1 MRSVKIDLTVVADC
15 ACLLLIF
22 VFLCFF
28 FSPDL
33 ILSNTTTT
41 GGDTGSH
48 FAPAHYLKNY
58 LLPHGKLI
66 GWYPG
71 WLAGTPMFQFY
82 FVPPYLLMALLSY
95 AIPLEV
101 AFKLV
106 SVLGV
111 FLLPVATYFSMR
123 ALRFEFPAPA
133 IAAGFSTALL
143 FLETY
148 SQWGGN
154 IMSTLAGEFSYML
167 SFSLAILFFGV
178 LYFGVE
184 KNRHVVPC
192 AVLLASVVLTHI
204 YTGIF
209 VTAVAVFFLLV
220 SGRSKNLIYLIK
232 VFFLAGMITGFW
244 TIPLLSK
251 IAFSAAPKDIFYGF
265 PELEK
270 FISSKFAIF
279 YVFAAVS
286 VGAGLVSR
294 DRRTRYFLWAVL
306 CLTFLMLFIHYANL
320 LYIRFVPFIY
330 FLPLMLAADGLARL
344 SRGMKA
350 RSLFPIIAVLATLIW
365 VALGP
370 AGVITEAGLGGEPM
384 IAPVVP
390 MLENSPLLS
399 SGIKNTP
406 SWIRWNYEGLEK
418 KDTYD
423 EFIAVNEYLK
433 AGNLSGRVDFEYAEE
448 YNKFGTPRVFEVSP
462 VFSNRSVLESLFLES
477 SLTFPFFYYIQ
488 KQVSQ
493 EAWWPGFPLE
503 VPSFTPDAGAES
515 LRLYNVQYFVAI
527 SEKTKTALSNNSRY
541 RLLSAVGEFNVYAVN
556 EDSQYVEVAEK
567 EPVLVLTDD
576 WKHYAYDWMSS
587 SRRDVPLVFSKSIGE
602 YELKH
607 FRIIVV
613 DKSVSFDRQGKA
625 VYYPEDLS
633 AAIEEAGT
641 LDRNCSTTEK
651 VSEEEVKIHTDCVGK
666 PLIVKISY
674 FPNWMA
680 EGAEKVYIVS
690 PSIML
695 IIPEQQDVRFYYGET
710 DADRIGNLFSVL
722 GIALVLYWLLLYV
735 RPFRENVHQR
745 LVKVVWAGKLE
756 RFLEDMRSNLMN
768 TAGNIALKVRKNLLV
783 LLAVLVILL
792 IISVAAFYFGEKKV
806 CDSFCVSRSFSGGE
820 KYFRSEVVDYY
831 HLGYAHQFENI
842 RRGFECTAACDSS
855 RPEMVYVS
863 NGLVAFNISLLPGV
877 DNTLVLNMWDNVN
890 CKSGDLYIN
899 DRFATRIE
907 GKGKFNWHDYE
918 IKIAKEY
925 ATTSSIRVRLEHVN
939 TDCYGWDLSAAY
951 VKVPSCICY

>member
-1 MRSVKIDLTVVADC
+1 
-15 ACLLLIF
+15 
-22 VFLCFF
+22 
-28 FSPDL
+28 
-33 ILSNTTTT
+33 
-41 GGDTGSH
+41 
-48 FAPAHYLKNY
+48 
-58 LLPHGKLI
+58 
-66 GWYPG
+66 
-71 WLAGTPMFQFY
+71 
-82 FVPPYLLMALLSY
+82 
-95 AIPLEV
+95 
-101 AFKLV
+101 
-106 SVLGV
+106 
-111 FLLPVATYFSMR
+111 
-123 ALRFEFPAPA
+123 
-133 IAAGFSTALL
+133 
-143 FLETY
+143 
-148 SQWGGN
+148 
-154 IMSTLAGEFSYML
+154 ML
-167 SFSLAILFFGV
+167 SFALAILFFGV

-184 KNRHVVPC
+184 REKHVVPC

-209 VTAVAVFFLLV
+209 VTAVALFFLLV
-220 SGRSKNLIYLIK
+220 SGRSKNLVYLIK

-251 IAFSAAPKDIFYGF
+251 LAFSAAPKDVFYGF
-265 PELEK
+265 PPIESFLCPQ
-270 FISSKFAIF
+270 FTIF
-279 YVFAAVS
+279 YVFAI
-286 VGAGLVSR
+286 VGFMNGLFNR
-294 DRRTRYFLWAVL
+294 ERRSFYFLWAFAVL
-306 CLTFLMLFIHYANL
+306 VALILFIKHFNL
-320 LYIRFVPFIY
+320 LYVRFTPFIY
-330 FLPLMLAADGLARL
+330 FIPLMLAADMIGRI

-350 RSLFPIIAVLATLIW
+350 RWVFPLIVVLFTLIW
-365 VALGP
+365 VNFGASGIISEV
-370 AGVITEAGLGGEPM
+370 GGMAGLAGDPSLNS
-384 IAPVVP
+384 AASFFSTVPVSNFVG
-390 MLENSPLLS
+390 
-399 SGIKNTP
+399 SGVTYIP
-406 SWIRWNYEGLEK
+406 SWISWNYEGLEK
-418 KDTYD
+418 KAQYG
-423 EFIAVNEYLK
+423 EFLAVNEYLK

-448 YNKFGTPRVFEVSP
+448 YNKFGTPRVFEASP

-541 RLLSAVGEFNVYAVN
+541 RLLSIIDEFNVYAVN
-556 EDSQYVEVAEK
+556 EDSQYIEVAEK

-633 AAIEEAGT
+633 SAIEEAGT

-651 VSEEEVKIHTDCVGK
+651 VSEEEVRIHTNCVGK
-666 PLIVKISY
+666 PLLVKISY
-674 FPNWMA
+674 FPNWMV
-680 EGAEKVYIVS
+680 EGAKKVYIAS

-695 IIPEQQDVRFYYGET
+695 IIPEQQDVRIYYGET

-722 GIALVLYWLLLYV
+722 GIAIVLYWLLL
-735 RPFRENVHQR
+735 RLRLFRENVHQR
-745 LVKVVWAGKLE
+745 LVNVFWSGGLE
-756 RFLEDMRSNLMN
+756 SFLKSLRSALANEAS
-768 TAGNIALKVRKNLLV
+768 TAALKVRKNLPA
-783 LLAVLVILL
+783 LLAVLVLLL
-792 IISVAAFYFGEKKV
+792 ILSVAAYYLDEKAA

-842 RRGFECTAACDSS
+842 RRGFECTAACDES

-863 NGLVAFNISLLPGV
+863 NGLIAFNMSLIPGV

-918 IKIAKEY
+918 VKIAKEY
-925 ATTSSIRVRLEHVN
+925 ATASSIRVRLEHVN
-939 TDCYGWDLSAAY
+939 KECYGWDVSAAY